1 MVNNTDRSTMIHSK
15 INNSNSLKPGMFIN
29 ASIYINERES
39 FTIPS
44 QAIVEYM
51 GEYYV
56 FIQNNETFD
65 LKKIE
70 KGIEQANFT
79 EIINPDENL
88 IKSNIVTK
96 GNYYL
101 LSKLEAEE

>member
-1 MVNNTDRSTMIHSK
+1 MNTK
-15 INNSNSLKPGMFIN
+15 
-29 ASIYINERES
+29 
-39 FTIPS
+39 S
-44 QAIVEYM
+44 QYRDTFK
-51 GEYYV
+51 G
-56 FIQNNETFD
+56 NHKKSETN
-65 LKKIE
+65 KIE
-70 KGIEQANFT
+70 KGVEQANFT